1 LEDYGTN
8 AAEGMLC
15 ETSRNLSHQD
25 FWLHHER
32 NVSIHVW
39 QRWSWF
45 GKGIWQVLVE
55 GNDIQ
60 LSCVIETAIAV
71 LTNTQVWC
79 KCCVLLCL
87 LFLLLVIMLIVCIQ
101 RLICIHSAGMM
112 VNSACAHN
120 QHSTEINKYY
130 ISIVCLFASCNYVQ
144 QHSSTCSFQ
153 REW

>member
-32 NVSIHVW
+32 NVSVHVW

-87 LFLLLVIMLIVCIQ
+87 LFFIIGNHANCM
-101 RLICIHSAGMM
+101 HPK
-112 VNSACAHN
+112 VNMYSFSRN
-120 QHSTEINKYY
+120 DGQFS
-130 ISIVCLFASCNYVQ
+130 L
-144 QHSSTCSFQ
+144 CS
-153 REW
+153 